1 MSELTSKS
9 TLFLA
14 QLIALFL
21 YPSAWAQDSHANYY
35 YPAPLTQEVYASF
48 ASKRPDASKRSRV
61 GFTVGLNALQR
72 KHNYAPTHHMF
83 AKGAEGQKLIII
95 ATETG
100 RYNTLYRLRAL
111 LASLSADARATPL
124 FRKLP
129 SPENANFLD
138 LCKLIGF
145 ERVTISDGD
154 KIAHTILLR

>member
-1 MSELTSKS
+1 MRHALPVILT
-9 TLFLA
+9 LA
-14 QLIALFL
+14 I
-21 YPSAWAQDSHANYY
+21 SATVLQVQAQDRHANYY
-35 YPAPLTQEVYASF
+35 YPEPLTEEVYASF
-48 ASKRPDASKRSRV
+48 ASRQGNASKRTRV
-61 GFTVGLNALQR
+61 GFTVGLNAQQR
-72 KHNYAPTHHMF
+72 KRNHAPTYHMF
-83 AKGAEGQKLIII
+83 AKGAEGQKLIIV
-95 ATETG
+95 ATEAG

-154 KIAHTILLR
+154 KLAHTILIK